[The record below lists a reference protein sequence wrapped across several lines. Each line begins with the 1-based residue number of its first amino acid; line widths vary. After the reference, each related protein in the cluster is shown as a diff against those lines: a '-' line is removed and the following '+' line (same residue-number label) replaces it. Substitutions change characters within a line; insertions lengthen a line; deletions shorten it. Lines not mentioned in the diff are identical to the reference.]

1 MGLMNVLLGNASEV
15 DLNEL
20 QKEFADILIDGEI
33 LEKAYSIIR
42 DKWVF
47 TNKRLIL
54 LNVQGVTGSKR
65 EYLSIPYENIS
76 HFAIETPGTLDDDC
90 ELRIVIKGSAG
101 FLKKE
106 FSRKTD
112 IKSLQK
118 LLASHI
124 LGAH

>member
-1 MGLMNVLLGNASEV
+1 MGLMNIILGNASEV

-20 QKEFADILIDGEI
+20 QKEFADILVDNEI
-33 LEKAYSIIR
+33 LEKAYCVIR

-54 LNVQGVTGSKR
+54 LNVQGVTGTKR
-65 EYLSIPYENIS
+65 EYLSVPYHNIS
-76 HFAIETPGTLDDDC
+76 HFTIETAGTLDDDC
-90 ELRIVIKGSAG
+90 ELKIYIRGTQG

-118 LLASHI
+118 ILASHI
-124 LGAH
+124 LN